1 MKYQQYSSKHLLFIL
16 LFLTYITET
25 FGYLGPGM
33 AGGFIITILSIA
45 GTILIFFWGL
55 LYYPIKKFFLKL
67 MKKILDK

>member
-1 MKYQQYSSKHLLFIL
+1 MKYHQSSNKQLLFIL
-16 LFLTYITET
+16 FFFISITKT

-55 LYYPIKKFFLKL
+55 LYYPIKNFFQKLK
-67 MKKILDK
+67 KKIFDK